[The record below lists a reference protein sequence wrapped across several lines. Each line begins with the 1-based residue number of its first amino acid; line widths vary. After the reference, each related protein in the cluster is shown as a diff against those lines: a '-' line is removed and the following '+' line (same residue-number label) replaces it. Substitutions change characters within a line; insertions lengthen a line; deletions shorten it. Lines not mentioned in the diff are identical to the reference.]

1 MAANRKNEMDELMK
15 QIQNM
20 PDNDEEDFDEE
31 AEKKNIKMR
40 LAQEEQEL
48 GQMEKQIKNLAGQVG
63 VQYDDMDEGDIA
75 GQGIGQRSV
84 VGNKQQQPQ
93 KQVQQ
98 QQQQQNKKNYS
109 EDLMNMIQNMKQV
122 DENED
127 FDEAQHRKNMAMY
140 KEDEKDF
147 ENVNKMMKGLQ
158 GQLGINLGDD
168 DDNQGQSQKG
178 NQLAAQK
185 QAANSSQEDSII
197 KLDDQFS
204 SLKDMICIS
213 VFAQE
218 YKNTEKYVLNK
229 KYPKVFEHFTTKR
242 QKIVDNINKFK
253 TWFST
258 GQLKP
263 DDYVTKHVNGALANQ
278 EKLKKSA
285 PTNVAQVIESR
296 IKYIKLEIGKI
307 RLDPNYIQVVLK
319 NAFNIIGVA
328 AQQKAPQAPTMTAAQ
343 ILAASQDQLSIPE
356 KVKLISKHHKQNHN
370 LALFYRANVN
380 KINLIFLLFD
390 KINYIQVPEMAQV
403 LQTFYIPTLQESNEL
418 IKQLQNGQNVSISS
432 FIETKLLEV
441 TPEVFQKCDVQKFE
455 ANRSFYIDKLDLA
468 IKSEFDLQ
476 KMIANQ
482 KKVQKVNQINDQSNL
497 RIKQYEIAKSS
508 LQKLSFNQYVLFPQI
523 TTKDIKLDFSL
534 DNKEIDKNV
543 IVITLKRLVDCKA
556 DKYKISYSF
565 TPEQQCLSY
574 QSDWCNQSLVF
585 NNTQKFT
592 LQQGKYPQDLH
603 KKKIDIILFQK
614 GFFSDSEYARGS
626 ISLADLETNNTIDSA
641 LILDHKGKH
650 FQLEYGVYIRA
661 PISSIGSKSMVVY
674 EIKQYP
680 PFNVNE
686 GVDDFIKKN
695 IANIQQKEEVN
706 QKPPVEQVQKPQ
718 PKEEVHQQKSQI
730 QPQQQQ
736 SAPQKVEQPQQQ
748 QLQQQPA
755 QQQQQQQQEEVEEEF
770 KGENLIAD
778 KFVYRDANSDD
789 LKKIQAF
796 DKIPEGL
803 TVNDLLDLENPS
815 KYRCISYLAC
825 GKDMINN
832 GIKAAEY
839 TAVQRKNINKIKTK
853 FQEQKE
859 LLTMHCESGKLS
871 GEDYVEIQQKLI
883 DDDNKLI
890 WTYTQIGL
898 PDWVEFVKARK
909 QMIIN
914 DLRDNCEIQY
924 EGKQYP

>member
-1 MAANRKNEMDELMK
+1 MAANRKNELEDLMK

-40 LAQEEQEL
+40 LAQEEKEL
-48 GQMEKQIKNLAGQVG
+48 GQMEKQVKSLAGQVG
-63 VQYDDMDEGDIA
+63 VQFEDMDEGDIV

-84 VGNKQQQPQ
+84 VGNKQQLPQ
-93 KQVQQ
+93 KQA
-98 QQQQQNKKNYS
+98 QQQNKKNHS
-109 EDLMNMIQNMKQV
+109 EDLMNMIQNMKDV
-122 DENED
+122 DNNED

-158 GQLGINLGDD
+158 GQLGIKLVDD
-168 DDNQGQSQKG
+168 DGEGQVNKG
-178 NQLAAQK
+178 NQQVSQK
-185 QAANSSQEDSII
+185 QAASSSQEESII
-197 KLDDQFS
+197 KTDEQFS
-204 SLKDMICIS
+204 SLKDMVCITT
-213 VFAQE
+213 FAYE
-218 YKNTEKYVLNK
+218 YKNTEKYVSTK
-229 KYPKVFEHFTTKR
+229 KYPKLFEHFTTKR

-253 TWFST
+253 TWIST
-258 GQLKP
+258 GQLKS
-263 DDYVTKHVNGALANQ
+263 DDYITKNLEGALANQ
-278 EKLKKSA
+278 ERLKKSA
-285 PTNVAQVIESR
+285 TGNIAATIEQR
-296 IKYIKLEIGKI
+296 IKYIKLEIGKL
-307 RLDPNYIQVVLK
+307 RLDPNYIQTILK

-328 AQQKAPQAPTMTAAQ
+328 AQQKAPQAPSMTATQ

-356 KVKLISKHHKQNHN
+356 KIKLISKYHKQNHN
-370 LALFYRANVN
+370 LALFYRANV
-380 KINLIFLLFD
+380 
-390 KINYIQVPEMAQV
+390 PEMAQA

-432 FIETKLLEV
+432 FIETKLLEI

-482 KKVQKVNQINDQSNL
+482 KKVAKVNQINDQSNL
-497 RIKQYEIAKSS
+497 RIKQYEIAKSA
-508 LQKLSFNQYVLFPQI
+508 LQKLSFNQYLLFPQI
-523 TTKDIKLDFSL
+523 TTKEIKLDFSL

-543 IVITLKRLVDCKA
+543 IVIMLKRLVDCKA

-565 TPEQQCLSY
+565 TPEQQCLSH
-574 QSDWCNQSLVF
+574 QTDWCNQSLVF
-585 NNTQKFT
+585 NSTQKFT

-661 PISSIGSKSMVVY
+661 PISSVGSKSIVVY
-674 EIKQYP
+674 EFKQYP
-680 PFNVNE
+680 AFNVNE

-695 IANIQQKEEVN
+695 LANIQQKEEVN
-706 QKPPVEQVQKPQ
+706 QKPAVEQVQKQQ
-718 PKEEVHQQKSQI
+718 PKEEIQHQKTQQ
-730 QPQQQQ
+730 QAQQQQ
-736 SAPQKVEQPQQQ
+736 QAPQNIVQPQEQ
-748 QLQQQPA
+748 QQQPA
-755 QQQQQQQQEEVEEEF
+755 QQQPQQEEEEEF
-770 KGENLIAD
+770 KGENLISD

-796 DKIPEGL
+796 DKIPAGL

-825 GKDMINN
+825 GEDMINN
-832 GIKAAEY
+832 GIKAGEY
-839 TAVQRKNINKIKTK
+839 TAVQRRNINKIKTK
-853 FQEQKE
+853 FQEEKE
-859 LLTMHCESGKLS
+859 ILKIHCESGKIS
-871 GEDYVEIQQKLI
+871 GEDYVDIQQKLI
-883 DDDNKLI
+883 DNDNKLI
-890 WTYTQIGL
+890 WAYTQIGL

-909 QMIIN
+909 QMIVN

-924 EGKQYP
+924 EGKPFP